1 MFTDKINQFVK
12 GMSSKLITEAHCSG
26 DMVYQF
32 EDKYILKVSDN
43 VERLQREQRVNDFL
57 HRKLPVSE
65 TVCFDVEKGQ
75 AFYLKTCVEG
85 EPLLGKYLEDP
96 AHLAKLLA
104 EAMRMIHAV
113 DISNCDIM
121 NQDSAGNCFI
131 HGDFCLPNILARGNQ
146 VSGFID
152 TEAAGI
158 GDPWMDYAWCIW
170 SYEHNLGTKEYTPLL
185 LKELG
190 IEFDKNKFEKYTV
203 M

>member
-1 MFTDKINQFVK
+1 MFTKRINELVK
-12 GMSSKLITEAHCSG
+12 GMSNRLITEAHCSG

-43 VERLQREQRVNDFL
+43 MERLQRERRVNDFL
-57 HRKLPVSE
+57 HGKLSVSE

-85 EPLLGKYLEDP
+85 KPLLGEYLQDP
-96 AHLAKLLA
+96 VQLAKLLA
-104 EAMRMIHAV
+104 EAMRMVHSV
-113 DISNCDIM
+113 DISDCVIVNK
-121 NQDSAGNCFI
+121 DSSGNCFI
-131 HGDFCLPNILARGNQ
+131 HGDFCLPNILASGNQ

-152 TEAAGI
+152 MEAAGI

-170 SYEHNLGTKEYTPLL
+170 SYEHNLETKEYTPLL

-190 IEFDKNKFEKYTV
+190 IEFDKAKFEKYTV